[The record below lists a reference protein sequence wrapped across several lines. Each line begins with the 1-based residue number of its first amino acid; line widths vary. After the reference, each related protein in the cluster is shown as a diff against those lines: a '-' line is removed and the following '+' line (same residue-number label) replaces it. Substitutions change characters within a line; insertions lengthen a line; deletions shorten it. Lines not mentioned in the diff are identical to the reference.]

1 MQFYL
6 PLPALDRPGIKE
18 SIDRLPSSIV
28 TKPTL
33 AEDKS
38 PQLCSTSDTIEVQHN
53 TYIQQKYFKTRLY
66 RFSKPVYIWSRRPTQ
81 IHLSKS
87 EYTNGKKVELL
98 NVTLNATTN
107 DQFEGLFH
115 IIEFS
120 YWTKKSV
127 KPILTWIAH
136 NYNALVQLRLRVI
149 RLPEVTK
156 NGALAPGFPP
166 IPPTNS
172 LLCLGSSSEG
182 SVRRTVGTIR
192 YKYYIWNG
200 SNRDVANALTHIRDN
215 YLKTKVMVDVL
226 GSLLDTHVREI
237 GTIVTRIEQHLNPPD
252 ESSIVEPIEEEGST
266 ESSDDSDS
274 TGPVDESDSTEPF
287 DETTSDTT
295 KLPDLTA
302 ASIIAQLGPV
312 KACDLATSIIA
323 LAYRAV

>member
-28 TKPTL
+28 SKPKL
-33 AEDKS
+33 AENKS
-38 PQLCSTSDTIEVQHN
+38 PQLCSTNDTIEVQHN

-66 RFSKPVYIWSRRPTQ
+66 RFSKPLYIWSRRPTQ

-127 KPILTWIAH
+127 KQILTWIAH
-136 NYNALVQLRLRVI
+136 NYNALVQLRLRMI

-182 SVRRTVGTIR
+182 SVRRSIGTIR

-200 SNRDVANALTHIRDN
+200 SNKDVANALIHIRDN

-226 GSLLDTHVREI
+226 GTLLDTHVREI
-237 GTIVTRIEQHLNPPD
+237 GMIVTRIEQHLNPPD
-252 ESSIVEPIEEEGST
+252 ESSVMEPIEEE
-266 ESSDDSDS
+266 
-274 TGPVDESDSTEPF
+274 DSTE
-287 DETTSDTT
+287 TSDGTDLT
-295 KLPDLTA
+295 EEEDESEDKSTSSEPAKQPDLTA
-302 ASIIAQLGPV
+302 ANIISQLGPE
-312 KACDLATSIIA
+312 KARNIALEIIA
-323 LAYRAV
+323 LTHRTV